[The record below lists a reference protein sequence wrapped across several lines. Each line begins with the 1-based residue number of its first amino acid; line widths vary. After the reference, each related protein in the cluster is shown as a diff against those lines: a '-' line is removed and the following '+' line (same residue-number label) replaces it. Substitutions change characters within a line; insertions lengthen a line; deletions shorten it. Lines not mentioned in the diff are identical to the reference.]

1 MAPLGHYLSGLAC
14 RYYSRRPGRAGRGA
28 TPLAGRSGELRRQHL
43 ERCEPCQARVRRERQ
58 YLERLRG
65 AAVPAASDD
74 LTARLLARTG
84 ALAAGSGDE
93 TTAAPGTE
101 GPGAPDWL
109 QGLQRRRTPGPGRP
123 WRLAAGFAGGAA
135 ASLALVGGAAF
146 LLGGAAPGPAP
157 DDSFNAAFPPALERS
172 ALTSG
177 SVSQAAWKLSGEPD
191 VAPPGAL
198 GSDQLAALCG
208 HGWTCPQLREMG
220 YHLVWARGAVAG
232 GSEVLELH
240 LTDGT
245 HFATVLEQRPTDGAA
260 GQGRAGQPVNVLTG
274 HRASEDG
281 FVPAGPD
288 GAPAGTGAPAA
299 DGAHSPALW
308 VNTHAPFQAIYATQ
322 AATYTYISELP
333 AEQADDGVAALV
345 HARPV
350 DAMAPQR
357 DSGFAA
363 RLGRGLERIMEL
375 LAR

>member
-14 RYYSRRPGRAGRGA
+14 RYYSRRPGRAGLGA
-28 TPLAGRSGELRRQHL
+28 TPLAGRSGELRRQHV
-43 ERCEPCQARVRRERQ
+43 ERCMPCQARLHRERQ

-84 ALAAGSGDE
+84 ALAAEDG
-93 TTAAPGTE
+93 TATERAARPSKATE
-101 GPGAPDWL
+101 GQQSPEPRTTRGA
-109 QGLQRRRTPGPGRP
+109 GRP

-146 LLGGAAPGPAP
+146 LLGGAGPGQAP
-157 DDSFNAAFPPALERS
+157 DDSFTAALPSAAFERGG
-172 ALTSG
+172 LTSG
-177 SVSQAAWKLSGEPD
+177 SVSQAAWKLSGEPE

-198 GSDQLAALCG
+198 GADELAALCG
-208 HGWTCPQLREMG
+208 HGWTCPQLRELG

-260 GQGRAGQPVNVLTG
+260 GRGSAGQPVNVLTG

-288 GAPAGTGAPAA
+288 GVPAGTGAPAA
-299 DGAHSPALW
+299 DGARSPALW

-345 HARPV
+345 HARPI
-350 DAMAPQR
+350 AAGAPER
-357 DSGFAA
+357 DGWFAA
-363 RLGRGLERIMEL
+363 RLGRGLERILEL